1 MTADG
6 ASVLVQRR
14 RLVAE
19 LKKARLNK
27 GETQGQIAGAME
39 WSLSKVQR
47 IEKGASNIKTND
59 LKVLLQYYG
68 VTDKDYLEQLLE
80 LGREARR
87 EPWWHEFR
95 NDVPKGLI
103 TLIEYES
110 ASSVVRQFEASFVP
124 GILQTEEY
132 ARTVLE
138 AYYNEQVP
146 ASRISAMVE
155 LRTRRRQL
163 LDVEDPPRFHFV
175 IDEPVAR
182 RIVGNSSIMRE
193 QIRSII
199 DAAGKP
205 NVTVGVVPFT
215 AGLHSGM
222 KGQAFEFIEF
232 AAEVGGSVVFEE
244 TPRGDVL
251 MDKPEDVMNYL
262 ETFEQLDK
270 ISLSPRD
277 SLIFLGE
284 IYDEMK

>member
-1 MTADG
+1 MTGDG
-6 ASVLVQRR
+6 TSVLVQRR
-14 RLVAE
+14 RLLAE
-19 LKKARLNK
+19 LKKARLSK
-27 GETQGQIAGAME
+27 GETQSQIADAME

-68 VTDKDYLEQLLE
+68 ITDKDYLEQLLE

-95 NDVPKGLI
+95 NDAPKGLI

-138 AYYNEQVP
+138 AHYNEQAP
-146 ASRISAMVE
+146 PSRISAMVK
-155 LRTRRRQL
+155 LRIRRRQL

-182 RIVGNSSIMRE
+182 RVVGNPVIMRE
-193 QIRSII
+193 QLRSII
-199 DAAGKP
+199 DVAGKP
-205 NVTVGVVPFT
+205 NVTVGVIPFT
-215 AGLHSGM
+215 AGLHPGM
-222 KGQAFEFIEF
+222 EGQAFESIEF
-232 AAEVGGSVVFEE
+232 AAGVGGSVVFVE
-244 TPRGDVL
+244 TPRGDIL
-251 MDKPEDVMNYL
+251 ADKPQDVKSYQ
-262 ETFEQLDK
+262 ETFEQLNK
-270 ISLSPRD
+270 VSLSSRD
-277 SLIFLGE
+277 SLMFLDE
-284 IYDEMK
+284 ICDGMK